1 MSDILAFAFT
11 DDKRAAVVALTEPR
25 ACACHR
31 MTFIVVNRDG
41 KTRCVDC
48 DTKYAQ
54 EKKP

>member
-1 MSDILAFAFT
+1 MSAILALAFT
-11 DDKRAAVVALTEPR
+11 EDKRAAVIALIEPH

-31 MTFIVVNRDG
+31 MTLIVVNRDG

-48 DTKYAQ
+48 DAKYTQ